1 MGLFDLVAVWVIV
14 ALMALMS
21 LITFAGVFFRFVL
34 HSPLT
39 WSEEAARYM
48 MIWVTYLGAGIAV
61 KKGRH
66 IGVTMF
72 ISRVPLR
79 VRGYLIFLAE
89 MVVILFLSI
98 LVYQGINLLL
108 TLRTQISPAMGL
120 PMVIPYF
127 AIPFG
132 CFHMLLHLLDRV
144 LSRSSELLS
153 TTNVELRRLEEGER

>member
-127 AIPFG
+127 AIPFWL
-132 CFHMLLHLLDRV
+132 F
-144 LSRSSELLS
+144 SYASSS
-153 TTNVELRRLEEGER
+153 FG